1 MATHPSPFASLPRFG
16 YVGVGAALPP
26 TELSNRDLEA
36 FVDTSDDW
44 IRKRTG
50 IQTRRVLVDGESL
63 LDLAV
68 DAARGAIEA
77 AGIDVEEID
86 DIRVGVNSWLRFP
99 SLACQVQSALGA
111 HRASAVDV
119 SAGCAGFIYAVRD
132 AHERLVMESLRG
144 RDGTALVLGV
154 DAVSR
159 IVDWGDRSTCV
170 LFGDGAGAVV
180 MKRVPTGGI
189 LEIET
194 RAEGRYGDLL
204 SIESP
209 VGPGLVRAADEL
221 PAPAPRTPSALPAVH
236 MEGPKVYARA
246 VEAMVREI
254 RTVLDRHNEAATRH
268 ADRRPLGIDDVDLL
282 IPHQAN
288 LRIIEKVA
296 ERLGFPL
303 ERVYTRGVER
313 YGNTSA
319 ASIPIGYADLFP
331 RPAGSIEIDVSF
343 GAGFASGAILRIT

>member
-1 MATHPSPFASLPRFG
+1 MATPSSPLALLPRFG
-16 YVGVGAALPP
+16 YVGVGSALPP
-26 TELSNRDLEA
+26 TELSNHDLEA

-50 IQTRRVLVDGESL
+50 IRTRRVLVDGESL

-68 DAARGAIEA
+68 GAAWRALESAGVDA
-77 AGIDVEEID
+77 EEID

-99 SLACQVQSALGA
+99 SLACEVQSVLGA
-111 HRASAVDV
+111 HRASAADV

-132 AHERLVMESLRG
+132 AHDRLVMESSKG

-159 IVDWGDRSTCV
+159 IVDWGDRSTSV

-189 LEIET
+189 LEIDT

-209 VGPGLVRAADEL
+209 VGPGLMRTGEATM
-221 PAPAPRTPSALPAVH
+221 APAPRDPVALPAVH

-254 RTVLDRHNEAATRH
+254 RTVLDRHNEAASRH
-268 ADRRPLGIDDVDLL
+268 AERRPLGIDDIDFL

-331 RPAGSIEIDVSF
+331 RPAGSIEVDVSF
-343 GAGFASGAILRIT
+343 GAGFASGAILRMT